1 MTRDQFNADS
11 SLALLTRAS
20 TPPVESTMT
29 VWAIIGLLLVVL
41 TAIAAG
47 GPP

>member
-1 MTRDQFNADS
+1 VTRDQCDADNF
-11 SLALLTRAS
+11 LARAS
-20 TPPVESTMT
+20 APPVESTMT